1 MTGRDLNAWLGT
13 GDGREPAPK
22 PLPSAPRL
30 DDQAWALAFMGL
42 IRARSGGRRPC
53 A

>member
-22 PLPSAPRL
+22 APPSAPRP

-42 IRARSGGRRPC
+42 IRARNGGDRPC